1 MEIFRNWDGK
11 DCYESGATD
20 GLRTE
25 TVGQESGL
33 FADWETKGTD
43 GQLIRKLDF
52 LLDGKVKELM
62 SKMSRRVKTSFWERE
77 TEGDEAEL
85 LQPGC
90 LPVPTGEEKPILR
103 RSGGSKK
110 IGIREICEASAEY
123 LHLIRVDGKL
133 YHRMGTYFQKL
144 DPAALG
150 KLLFAQL
157 PEEFAGALYNVSMEK
172 VFQEAGGNGFG

>member
-43 GQLIRKLDF
+43 WTADQEAGLFAGWESKRANEQDVEKGENKL
-52 LLDGKVKELM
+52 L
-62 SKMSRRVKTSFWERE
+62 ERE

-103 RSGGSKK
+103 RSGGSK
-110 IGIREICEASAEY
+110 
-123 LHLIRVDGKL
+123 
-133 YHRMGTYFQKL
+133 
-144 DPAALG
+144 
-150 KLLFAQL
+150 
-157 PEEFAGALYNVSMEK
+157 
-172 VFQEAGGNGFG
+172 